1 MKERSDCMIE
11 RRESDCVGVSSSI
24 VAKIFFFWVLLVDC
38 VGASKFNYGFVY
50 IFAYLDAKKMK

>member
-1 MKERSDCMIE
+1 MIE